1 MIGRKGFRPV
11 IAVLIAF
18 AAASAIATPALAQ
31 SEGIKVH
38 GRWAIEVRNPD
49 GTLAQR
55 VEFNNALSGGGRV
68 TLAELLSRA
77 AVPGRWAVYLGN
89 TSGGVPPCQG
99 GTGVAFGSM
108 CKLIESAASNF
119 NGGTGES
126 RNLVVTGAP
135 TSVSMTGTITALVNG
150 SITRVSTGLA
160 ACEATN
166 LISACSVAGGAAFF
180 SDASLGLPGYP
191 PAVNVVAG
199 QIIQVTVTFT
209 FS

>member
-1 MIGRKGFRPV
+1 MIGTLGLRRA
-11 IAVLIAF
+11 ISVLV
-18 AAASAIATPALAQ
+18 AATFVVSLPATTRAQ

-49 GTLAQR
+49 GTVAQQL
-55 VEFNNALSGGGRV
+55 EFNNALSGGHS
-68 TLAELLSRA
+68 TLAGLLGVRN
-77 AVPGRWAVYLGN
+77 AVAGRWAVYLGN

-108 CKLIESAASNF
+108 CKLIESAAVNF

-126 RNLVVTGAP
+126 RDLVVTRPGGN
-135 TSVSMTGTITALVNG
+135 SVRMTGTVTALLNG
-150 SITRVSTGLA
+150 SITRVATGLGWCQSA
-160 ACEATN
+160 PCEAAG
-166 LISACSVAGGAAFF
+166 SALFF
-180 SDASLGLPGYP
+180 SDASLGFPGYP
-191 PAVNVVAG
+191 PPVNVVAG